1 MSNIISFYKELLK
14 RGKFIRNFK
23 VVDEDDLDFLLEYS
37 EYIQMDMP
45 EIVECPQK
53 K

>member
-1 MSNIISFYKELLK
+1 MSNIISFYKELVK

-23 VVDEDDLDFLLEYS
+23 VLDKEDMDFLIEYS
-37 EYIQMDMP
+37 EYIQMDLP
-45 EIVECPQK
+45 ERVECPQK